1 MGAWGSGY
9 LFVRTPRQRNC
20 VGEVTSAAQG
30 AKPRQMLGGFG
41 DDPRTMRARPGLD
54 SMTVKGGAAAVWLQA
69 VKVALL
75 P

>member
-1 MGAWGSGY
+1 MRGAVATFLSVRGVSGAHSAT
-9 LFVRTPRQRNC
+9 F
-20 VGEVTSAAQG
+20 TSAAQG

-54 SMTVKGGAAAVWLQA
+54 SITVRGGAAAVWLQA